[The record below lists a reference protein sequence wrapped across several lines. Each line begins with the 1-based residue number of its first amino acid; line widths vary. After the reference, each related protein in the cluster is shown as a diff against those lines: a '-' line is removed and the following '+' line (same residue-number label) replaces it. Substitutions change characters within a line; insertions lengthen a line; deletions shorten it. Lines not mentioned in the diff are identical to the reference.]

1 MYTKETTERLIARLK
16 LLEIDEN
23 GIEDE
28 EIKEIIKKLE
38 GDLKNYEQRN

>member
-1 MYTKETTERLIARLK
+1 MYTKEHTKKMLERLK

-38 GDLKNYEQRN
+38 EDLKKYDSRD